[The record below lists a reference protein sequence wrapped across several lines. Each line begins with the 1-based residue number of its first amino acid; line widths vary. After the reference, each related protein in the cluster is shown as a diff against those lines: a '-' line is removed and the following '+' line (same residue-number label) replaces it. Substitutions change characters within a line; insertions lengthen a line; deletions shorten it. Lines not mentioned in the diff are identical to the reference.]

1 LALCLLGC
9 GARTELLEPNP
20 ADASVSVHDAH
31 HDVHEEAPPDA
42 PDDVLPDVPSSPL
55 CAVPD
60 AGIAKTVCTNDAK
73 VGIITSSMPS
83 CYVDLVVH
91 PGDQGFVDYACMNDP
106 STWALAKFPG
116 GTFTGSVQGT
126 MVDLCTGTT
135 FPWSDGCTWASAQR
149 ITGDVA
155 SGTLLFT
162 YEEQP
167 ISGTSCEPP
176 CTAHGSISVQ

>member
-91 PGDQGFVDYACMNDP
+91 P
-106 STWALAKFPG
+106 
-116 GTFTGSVQGT
+116 
-126 MVDLCTGTT
+126 VDLGARQV
-135 FPWSDGCTWASAQR
+135 PWWH
-149 ITGDVA
+149 V
-155 SGTLLFT
+155 
-162 YEEQP
+162 
-167 ISGTSCEPP
+167 
-176 CTAHGSISVQ
+176 HGVRSRDRGRPLHGHDLPVVGRLHVGERATHHGRRRERHALVHLRGAADLRDELRATVHGAWLDIRAMMS